1 MSALRGGSSFE
12 LPQQAGGYPH
22 PPTNSEPRAHSSAST
37 ATSWFD
43 RKLPRRI
50 HLEPAPTHSI
60 FQLPSPASHH
70 HPAPRART
78 VRFRPGPVSEGLE
91 QPPSPHTQPTPHS
104 PMHDRPH
111 PSTEETTRHTSQQR
125 AVAEKS
131 MAEDGSERSS
141 SGSLT
146 PRRGSPRDGTGGV
159 PNASA
164 AVDPKYADSKF
175 EDSES
180 TRSSPCP
187 LLWSRQPWLLSM
199 GLGEA
204 HRSLPVSSLSLVG
217 IPPKPEPW
225 PLMRWL
231 CRPFQRPRRSVV
243 PELVKKRADHSLDP
257 TMLDVLKT
265 STLDYLHTDRF
276 GHLRPAHWRPEQGDI
291 VRTPHQQR
299 MHSVQTLMT
308 EANSSAA
315 AMVFSCVS
323 IAVILISTAAFVFES
338 VETYNSDPDA
348 AQVFA
353 WIDLLSV
360 QMFAADYIIRLIS
373 CPQLWPFLISPFNI
387 IDLVSILPWFIALAL
402 QNSSFH
408 GTAVFRILRLFR
420 VFRVF
425 KLGGRYKKLMI
436 VAKALVKSED
446 MLLLMLFL
454 SLFSTVLFS
463 TLMYFAE
470 RGHMDPDLGYYVR
483 PFENFFRD
491 DGSPVESP
499 YASIPESMWWC
510 IQTLMTV
517 GYGDVVPVTPRGQ
530 VHRGSHHGGR
540 WVEAGPACAK
550 YGPRIQVYRRPVP
563 LVPLN
568 LGGGVSLIHTHR
580 PMLHP
585 PPVGI
590 LSLALPI
597 SVVGSNFS
605 NEWNRYKRKLAM
617 ASDLAKLGS
626 SCGALTDMGRQFTLH
641 CKNMEDTLT
650 LYSQAE
656 TALDERR
663 AQLTEH
669 VKERKRDMERDVA
682 RQRLRT
688 QSAFQIR
695 TQLPTS
701 QRGSTNPPQRIS
713 PAAKPSSKPPLDR
726 SLSKRHVSNSGL
738 PRSSQ
743 VSLSSHTTNADPSAP
758 LLPQLQ
764 SSYSAPMPRSQSSN
778 AFPKRGDPVP
788 ERHSAP
794 LRDTPTALP
803 HNPSLQPLL
812 EEVDMKIRLGQLL
825 GQPVMSRYNGN
836 LIDMVRLEGEMMEK
850 TKFLMDILRMSHLMC
865 GQNCTGDLKG
875 LRVRYKELDYMQRT
889 SDDMRTSMEEMADE
903 IKEVEQSLADLT
915 ARYTTGDGLDAATD
929 IDDPGPDDR
938 YCNLTSQ
945 AASDPRKPAGWDPA
959 TGSGGQSLGMYGPL
973 MASMPRGG
981 AGSTSFRP
989 GRRRLAGGDEGPAC
1003 VHEHS
1008 WLSGG
1013 ESAPDSDAG
1022 TETSDSL
1029 ERGPGGGGGVSV
1041 PGGGLSAG
1049 SAVGNASGKRR
1060 VVLGRGEGNPSSQEA
1075 AGPSGG
1081 AGSSSMRRAGPGDW
1095 LGNGSMRRAGSGG
1108 GERGNVSGS
1117 SSVSDATLHEKGLSA
1132 GGVGVGRTSMRG
1144 SGGGA
1149 GEDGRGVVSASGVGF
1164 ELGEGAEPSPS
1175 GQRASP
1181 DWKAAAAQA
1190 KLRCSN
1196 PGASEAG
1203 GDGGGRSVT
1212 GGRTSSS
1219 SSSSISSVG
1228 AGGSR
1233 LRLSIVMEHHAEDGE
1248 ALVLLSPIED
1258 TLPPMEHSGPR
1269 KIRSAT
1275 AGEGQL

>member
-231 CRPFQRPRRSVV
+231 CRPFQWPRRSVV

-510 IQTLMTV
+510 IQTLLTV
-517 GYGDVVPVTPRGQ
+517 GYGDVVPVTP
-530 VHRGSHHGGR
+530 GGKFI
-540 WVEAGPACAK
+540 AGVTMVAGLFGAMRAIAEPSFPNARK
-550 YGPRIQVYRRPVP
+550 RPVP

-585 PPVGI
+585 PPVG
-590 LSLALPI
+590 S
-597 SVVGSNFS
+597 
-605 NEWNRYKRKLAM
+605 
-617 ASDLAKLGS
+617 
-626 SCGALTDMGRQFTLH
+626 
-641 CKNMEDTLT
+641 
-650 LYSQAE
+650 
-656 TALDERR
+656 
-663 AQLTEH
+663 
-669 VKERKRDMERDVA
+669 
-682 RQRLRT
+682 RT

-701 QRGSTNPPQRIS
+701 QRSSNNPPQRIS

-778 AFPKRGDPVP
+778 AFPRRGDSVP

-945 AASDPRKPAGWDPA
+945 DTTSPRKPAGWDPA
-959 TGSGGQSLGMYGPL
+959 TGSDGQSLGMYGPL

-989 GRRRLAGGDEGPAC
+989 GRRKPAGDDEPAC

-1029 ERGPGGGGGVSV
+1029 ERGAGGGGGVSV
-1041 PGGGLSAG
+1041 PGGGLSG
-1049 SAVGNASGKRR
+1049 VG
-1060 VVLGRGEGNPSSQEA
+1060 
-1075 AGPSGG
+1075 GG

-1095 LGNGSMRRAGSGG
+1095 FAQDMRRAGSGG

-1117 SSVSDATLHEKGLSA
+1117 TPACTLQRGLSA

-1164 ELGEGAEPSPS
+1164 ELGEGGEPPPS

-1258 TLPPMEHSGPR
+1258 TLPPMEHSGPGSTVAPGE
-1269 KIRSAT
+1269 IRCDLLSDRRVVC
-1275 AGEGQL
+1275 GHL